1 MEEKKNRTTKKE
13 MGDKQLKFLEVLE
26 KNMGLVT
33 PSCKKFNNL
42 AKSTHYKWINEYEG
56 YKERVEQIENAN
68 IDFAEG
74 KLMEQMNEGNIAA
87 ILFFLKCKAKS
98 RGYVERQE
106 IKHSGG
112 MSIDVKWE
120 E

>member
-1 MEEKKNRTTKKE
+1 MTDFTTKKKL
-13 MGDKQLKFLEVLE
+13 GKDQLEYLEILE
-26 KNMGLVT
+26 KNMGLV
-33 PSCKKFNNL
+33 SHACNKYGI
-42 AKSTHYKWINEYEG
+42 SRMTHYNWSKEYDG
-56 YKERVEQIENAN
+56 FKERVEEIENNN

-112 MSIDVKWE
+112 VSIDVKWE

>member
-1 MEEKKNRTTKKE
+1 MEKK
-13 MGDKQLKFLEVLE
+13 QLNYLEVLE
-26 KNMGLVT
+26 KNMGLV
-33 PSCKKFNNL
+33 SQACSKFGI
-42 AKSTHYKWINEYEG
+42 SRMTHYNWVKEYSG
-56 YKERVEQIENAN
+56 FKERVEAIEDNN

-87 ILFFLKCKAKS
+87 ILFYLKCKAKT

-112 MSIDVKWE
+112 VSIDVKWE

>member
-1 MEEKKNRTTKKE
+1 LTDQTNQTIKKK
-13 MGDKQLKFLEVLE
+13 MGDKQLKFLEILE

-33 PSCKKFNNL
+33 PACKKFGNL
-42 AKSTHYKWINEYEG
+42 SRSTHYKWMREFEG
-56 YKERVEQIENAN
+56 YKERVETIEDGN

-87 ILFFLKCKAKS
+87 ILFYLKCKAKT
-98 RGYVERQE
+98 RGYIERQE

-112 MSIDVKWE
+112 VSIDVKWE

>member
-1 MEEKKNRTTKKE
+1 

-26 KNMGLVT
+26 KNMGLIT
-33 PSCKKFNNL
+33 PACKKFGDMSR
-42 AKSTHYKWINEYEG
+42 STHYKWLKEFDG
-56 YKERVEQIENAN
+56 YQERVEQIENAN

-112 MSIDVKWE
+112 VSIDVNWE

>member
-1 MEEKKNRTTKKE
+1 
-13 MGDKQLKFLEVLE
+13 MGKDQLKYLEVLE
-26 KNMGLVT
+26 KSAGLI
-33 PSCKKFNNL
+33 SQACKKFNNM
-42 AKSTHYKWINEYEG
+42 SRTNHYNWIRDYEG
-56 YKERVEQIENAN
+56 FKERVEEIEDNN

-112 MSIDVKWE
+112 VSIDVKWE